1 MAEKSNHTDAS
12 GANIA
17 TTTLKVPPF
26 WPQKPALWFRHVES
40 QFAVGKIISD
50 QEKYDLVVAR
60 LDTHSIE
67 EVEEIILNPPPVD
80 RYETLKAVLVRRLTD
95 SDTTRIRKLLETE
108 EIGDRTPT
116 QFLRHLRRLAGPV
129 VNEEFLNEIWR
140 NRLPIKTQQ
149 ILAATSIKEGIKLA
163 EIADRIHDIPG
174 NRTGIAEIGRSQASG
189 SSETDS
195 LREEIRQ
202 IRLQLNAVLR
212 ESRGHRHN
220 RSKAKFLVDTGAD
233 VCVFPRSRID
243 GRLPKDDTELFAAN
257 GTRIAT
263 YGTTTVHLDLSLR
276 RSFVW
281 RFIVADVDGP
291 IIGMDLLAHYNLL
304 VDARNK
310 RLVDA
315 TTKLYASGCAASKGL
330 PTVKT
335 IISDT
340 VYHRLLAE
348 FPDLTRP
355 TVFRREAVKHSVVH
369 HIETTPGPP
378 VFCKPRRLAPDR
390 LKVAKAEIDL
400 MLQQGIIRPSKS
412 AWASPLHLVPK
423 KDGKTRPCG
432 DYRSLNART
441 VPDRYTPP
449 HIEDFAQSLY
459 GKRVFSK
466 MDLVR
471 AYNQIPVAPADI
483 EKTAIATPFGLYE
496 FLFTPFGLRNAAQT
510 CQRFVD
516 QVTRG
521 LDFVYAYIDDFFI
534 ASENESEH
542 REHLRI
548 LFERLNQ
555 HGVVIN
561 PAKCVFGVSEIEFL
575 GYSVTRDGVK
585 PLPERVEAI
594 GEFPRPDTIKVLR
607 RFLGMVNFYRRFI
620 SGAASLMKPLH
631 ELLKGS
637 KKGNS
642 PVPWTK
648 EAETA
653 FVKVKASLA
662 NATMLA
668 HPAPN
673 APISVVVDA
682 SDYAIGAALQQLIGE
697 NWQPLAFFTK
707 ALSAAQCKYRPIPMS
722 QGFRYCLTCIDR
734 FSRWPEAI
742 PIAEID
748 AETVARA
755 LINTWISRFGVPLRI
770 TTDQGRQ
777 FESRLFYELSRMIGA
792 SHLRT
797 TSYHPQANGMVERL
811 HRQMKSA
818 IKCHETDNWVD
829 ILPIVLLGI
838 RTAHK
843 EDLKT
848 SSAEMVYGSGIR
860 LPGEFFV
867 TGREDSQSDF
877 PPYDGPFRV
886 VKRGDKTF
894 VIDIK
899 GKEVRVSIDRLKPAF
914 ILNDDIGENPPQTIV
929 CTWTDDTT
937 VTHSTTDTTAT
948 HRTEDRPVLRRSD
961 PLFYVPDSVDIIL
974 GADVYGQLLKSG
986 LKRFSDSSLVAQ
998 DTALGW
1004 IISGT
1009 VSADISRRAETSE
1022 HLQAYHSVW
1031 EDDLDIS
1038 LQRFWIL
1045 EELPP
1050 IIATL
1055 DSKDDACERLFRD
1068 THFRDTNGRYV
1079 LQFID
1084 VLIVILT

>member
-1 MAEKSNHTDAS
+1 MWRRSGGVLVHGPPHHPPWFALSARNIAVGEMNTSARFFRAPTVPVRTGYPVTCCADSVKAISGESTYHRILAGFPDLTRPSGGHRTAKHATKHHIRTTPGPPVSCKPRRLAPDKLRIAKAEFEAMVRDGTARRSESCWSSALHLTPKKSGEWRPCGDYRALNARTIADKYPGNVKGRAPVTWTPERIEAFERCKESLAHADLLAHPDTTLPLAIFSDASDFTVGAALQQRSRDGWQPLAFFTKKLTAAERKYSPNNTDAS

-40 QFAVGKIISD
+40 QFAVGRIISD

-80 RYETLKAVLVRRLTD
+80 RYETLKAELVRRLTD

-195 LREEIRQ
+195 LREGIRQ

-212 ESRGHRHN
+212 ESRGHRRKSRPSSRASSRSSNRESDDDGKRGKPSIVNAAVLDGPYPGRIFVTDN

-263 YGTTTVHLDLSLR
+263 YSTTTVHLDLSLR

-707 ALSAAQCKYRPIPMS
+707 ALSAAQCKYSAYDRELLAIYMAIKR
-722 QGFRYCLTCIDR
+722 FRHQVEGRHFIVFTDHKPLTFAFKQKLDKCSPR
-734 FSRWPEAI
+734 MLR
-742 PIAEID
+742 
-748 AETVARA
+748 
-755 LINTWISRFGVPLRI
+755 GRI
-770 TTDQGRQ
+770 T
-777 FESRLFYELSRMIGA
+777 LWPMHY
-792 SHLRT
+792 
-797 TSYHPQANGMVERL
+797 
-811 HRQMKSA
+811 
-818 IKCHETDNWVD
+818 
-829 ILPIVLLGI
+829 
-838 RTAHK
+838 
-843 EDLKT
+843 
-848 SSAEMVYGSGIR
+848 
-860 LPGEFFV
+860 
-867 TGREDSQSDF
+867 
-877 PPYDGPFRV
+877 
-886 VKRGDKTF
+886 
-894 VIDIK
+894 
-899 GKEVRVSIDRLKPAF
+899 RVSK
-914 ILNDDIGENPPQTIV
+914 
-929 CTWTDDTT
+929 
-937 VTHSTTDTTAT
+937 
-948 HRTEDRPVLRRSD
+948 
-961 PLFYVPDSVDIIL
+961 
-974 GADVYGQLLKSG
+974 
-986 LKRFSDSSLVAQ
+986 
-998 DTALGW
+998 
-1004 IISGT
+1004 
-1009 VSADISRRAETSE
+1009 
-1022 HLQAYHSVW
+1022 
-1031 EDDLDIS
+1031 
-1038 LQRFWIL
+1038 
-1045 EELPP
+1045 
-1050 IIATL
+1050 
-1055 DSKDDACERLFRD
+1055 
-1068 THFRDTNGRYV
+1068 
-1079 LQFID
+1079 
-1084 VLIVILT
+1084 